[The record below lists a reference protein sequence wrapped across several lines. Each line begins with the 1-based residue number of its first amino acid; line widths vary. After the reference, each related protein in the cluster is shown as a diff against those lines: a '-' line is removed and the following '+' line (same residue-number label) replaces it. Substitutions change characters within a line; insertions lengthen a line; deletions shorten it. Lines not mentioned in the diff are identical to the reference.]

1 MRHRVCGRR
10 DAEQRLAD
18 AKQFLEAAE
27 ILESPDVVATNA
39 IHAAIAAA
47 DVLTCL
53 QLGERSNSGNH
64 SDAVN
69 LLRRVDANLALTLKR
84 ALDRK
89 NQASY
94 ESTDISSIDAARCL
108 RWAKQLLDEAVA
120 RLP

>member
-39 IHAAIAAA
+39 
-47 DVLTCL
+47 
-53 QLGERSNSGNH
+53 
-64 SDAVN
+64 
-69 LLRRVDANLALTLKR
+69 
-84 ALDRK
+84 
-89 NQASY
+89 
-94 ESTDISSIDAARCL
+94 ARCL
-108 RWAKQLLDEAVA
+108 RWAKQLVDEAVT